1 MSGQGK
7 APDEAEDRGIQ
18 ELRRTQQ
25 LMKALQELASTVVQ
39 REEPMVFLAKVL
51 QDGRVTIPIEWREL
65 LKIEEGDIV
74 KMGILQVYKRTQ
86 QKV

>member
-1 MSGQGK
+1 MNGQGK
-7 APDEAEDRGIQ
+7 APDETEDRGIQ

-25 LMKALQELASTVVQ
+25 LMKALQELASTVAQ